1 MYNEG
6 CSGFQVT
13 GVIKWGQKSKP
24 NKIPRPKINLQKKN
38 PMAKL
43 QALNI
48 SRKLK

>member
-6 CSGFQVT
+6 YSGFKVT
-13 GVIKWGQKSKP
+13 RVIKWGQKSKP
-24 NKIPRPKINLQKKN
+24 QQIPRPKINLQKN

>member
-24 NKIPRPKINLQKKN
+24 QKIPRPKINLQKN
-38 PMAKL
+38 SHGEAP
-43 QALNI
+43 
-48 SRKLK
+48 SLKHFQKA